1 MPDLAQTLKQEIR
14 RLARSQVKAETA
26 KLREDSG
33 RYRRDIAELK
43 RQVAE
48 LTREV
53 AFLRRQEQKRVT
65 AQPAAD
71 TAESVRFSPKWLKA
85 HRQKLRL
92 SQEDYGKLAG
102 VSGLTIYNWENGKT
116 KPRQQQLAGWAAIRD
131 LGKREAMKRLELL
144 GQ

>member
-14 RLARSQVKAETA
+14 RLARSQIKTETA
-26 KLREDSG
+26 KLREDSA

-43 RQVAE
+43 HQVGE

-53 AFLRRQEQKRVT
+53 TFLRRQEQKRVT
-65 AQPAAD
+65 AQPAAEA
-71 TAESVRFSPKWLKA
+71 AESVRFSPKWLKA
-85 HRQKLRL
+85 HRQKLGL

-102 VSGLTIYNWENGKT
+102 VSGLTIYNWENAKT
-116 KPRQQQLAGWAAIRD
+116 KPRQQQLAGWAAIRG